1 MPLEKPLT
9 AMNNLADCTLNPQW
23 CAEQTDRLIAFEILQ
38 RVLRAD
44 TQPVEPG
51 VLGDKIAL
59 DKGLTHRIIK
69 GIQCKLTTSRKL

>member
-1 MPLEKPLT
+1 MPLDKSLT
-9 AMNNLADCTLNPQW
+9 AMNPSVDCTLDRDW
-23 CAEQTDRLIAFEILQ
+23 CEQQTDRLLAFEILS
-38 RVLRAD
+38 RALRGD

-69 GIQCKLTTSRKL
+69 GLKCKLLTNKRH